1 MKKIIIQITSGK
13 GPAECC
19 RVVACVQSLMLKQAK
34 QQDIQIEVLENK
46 AGELKGTLLSTTM
59 MATGDNLDAFVKE
72 WVGAV
77 QWIAQSPYRKYHK
90 RKNWFVGV
98 AAFDVKELT
107 LWNSKDVKLE
117 TCRSSGPG
125 GQNVNKVETA
135 VRGTHLPSGIQVLAI
150 DTRSQLENKKLC
162 LARLEA
168 KVLVWHTEQ
177 LVEQQQ
183 NQWIEHYLLQ
193 RGNPVKTI
201 KEDLLH
207 NRNVEKWE

>member
-19 RVVACVQSLMLKQAK
+19 RVVTCVQNLMLKQAK
-34 QQDIQIEVLENK
+34 QQNIGLEILENR
-46 AGELKGTLLSTTM
+46 AGEINGTLLSATM
-59 MATGDNLDAFVKE
+59 MATGNGLDAFINE
-72 WVGAV
+72 WAGTV
-77 QWIAQSPYRKYHK
+77 QWIAQSPYRKYNK

-98 AAFDVKELT
+98 AAFDVKELMQ
-107 LWNSKDVKLE
+107 WNPKDVKLE

-135 VRGTHLPSGIQVLAI
+135 VRGTHLPSGLQVMAM

-168 KVLVWHTEQ
+168 KLLVWQAEQ
-177 LVEQQQ
+177 LMQQQ
-183 NQWIEHYLLQ
+183 HSQWQEHNALE
-193 RGNPVKTI
+193 RGNPVKKITA
-201 KEDLLH
+201 LLL
-207 NRNVEKWE
+207 

>member
-1 MKKIIIQITSGK
+1 MKKMIIQITSGK

-19 RVVACVQSLMLKQAK
+19 RVVACVQSQMMKQAK

-46 AGELKGTLLSTTM
+46 AGELNGTLLSATM
-59 MATGDNLDAFVKE
+59 LAEGDNLDAFVKE
-72 WVGAV
+72 WIGTV

-98 AAFDVKELT
+98 AAFDVKELMQ
-107 LWNSKDVKLE
+107 WNVKDVKLE

-135 VRGTHLPSGIQVLAI
+135 VRGTHLPSGLQVMAM
-150 DTRSQLENKKLC
+150 DTRSQLGNKKLC

-168 KVLVWHTEQ
+168 KIMVWQTEQ
-177 LVEQQQ
+177 LIEQQQ
-183 NQWIEHYLLQ
+183 SQWQGHNALE

-201 KEDLLH
+201 KAELL
-207 NRNVEKWE
+207 

>member
-1 MKKIIIQITSGK
+1 MEKMMIQITSGK

-19 RVVACVQSLMLKQAK
+19 RVVACVQSLMMKQAK
-34 QQDIQIEVLENK
+34 QLGIELQVLENK
-46 AGELKGTLLSTTM
+46 AAELNRTLLSATM
-59 MATGDNLDAFVKE
+59 MATGNNLTAFIAE
-72 WVGAV
+72 WTGTI

-98 AAFDVKELT
+98 AAFDVQDLIQ
-107 LWNSKDVKLE
+107 WNTKDVKLE

-135 VRGTHLPSGIQVLAI
+135 VRGTHLPSGIQVMVM

-162 LARLEA
+162 MSRLEA
-168 KVLVWHTEQ
+168 KLLIWQTEQ
-177 LVEQQQ
+177 LMER
-183 NQWIEHYLLQ
+183 EHNHWQEHNALE

-201 KEDLLH
+201 KADLL
-207 NRNVEKWE
+207 

>member
-1 MKKIIIQITSGK
+1 MKKMIIQITAGK

-19 RVVACVQSLMLKQAK
+19 RVVACMQSRMMKQAK
-34 QQDIQIEVLENK
+34 QQGIGLEVLENIP
-46 AGELKGTLLSTTM
+46 GDLNGTLLSATM
-59 MATGDNLDAFVKE
+59 MVTGDGLEAFVKE
-72 WVGAV
+72 WSGTV

-98 AAFDVKELT
+98 AAFDVRELMQ
-107 LWNSKDVKLE
+107 WNPKDVKLE

-135 VRGTHLPSGIQVLAI
+135 VRGTHLPSGLQVMAM

-168 KVLVWHTEQ
+168 KILIWQTEQ
-177 LVEQQQ
+177 LMEQQQ
-183 NQWIEHYLLQ
+183 SQWQEHNALE

-201 KEDLLH
+201 KADLF
-207 NRNVEKWE
+207 

>member
-1 MKKIIIQITSGK
+1 MKKMMIQITSGK

-19 RVVACVQSLMLKQAK
+19 RVVACVQSLMMKQAK
-34 QQDIQIEVLENK
+34 LQGIQIEVLENK
-46 AGELKGTLLSTTM
+46 AGELNGTLLSATM
-59 MATGDNLDAFVKE
+59 MAEGNSLETFVNE
-72 WVGAV
+72 WAGTI

-98 AAFDVKELT
+98 AVFDVKELMQ
-107 LWNSKDVKLE
+107 WNPKDVKLE

-135 VRGTHLPSGIQVLAI
+135 VRGIHLPSGLQVIAM

-162 LARLEA
+162 LTRLEA
-168 KVLVWHTEQ
+168 KIIVWQTEQ
-177 LVEQQQ
+177 LIAQQQ
-183 NQWIEHYLLQ
+183 NQWQEHNALE

-201 KEDLLH
+201 KAELF
-207 NRNVEKWE
+207 

>member
-1 MKKIIIQITSGK
+1 MKKMVIQITSGK

-19 RVVACVQSLMLKQAK
+19 RVVACVKSMMLKETK
-34 QQDIQIEVLENK
+34 QQNVQIEELENIP
-46 AGELKGTLLSTTM
+46 GEIDGTLLSATM
-59 MATGDNLDAFVKE
+59 MIAGDDLNTFIKE
-72 WVGAV
+72 WKGTI

-98 AAFDVKELT
+98 MAFDVKELMQ
-107 LWNSKDVKLE
+107 WNPKDVKLE

-135 VRGTHLPSGIQVLAI
+135 VRGIHLPSGLQVMAM

-168 KVLVWHTEQ
+168 KVLLWQTEQ
-177 LVEQQQ
+177 LMAQKQ
-183 NQWIEHYLLQ
+183 NQWQEHSVLE
-193 RGNPVKTI
+193 RGNAVKTI
-201 KEDLLH
+201 KAPLY
-207 NRNVEKWE
+207 